1 MTNKTNL
8 IVSGLLAGLAV
19 AEAIVIYRMKKTC
32 GTLQID
38 QKGEK
43 ELYRF
48 EIDDFDAL
56 SKKKYVRL
64 KVDNNANLSQD

>member
-1 MTNKTNL
+1 MRKVHLL
-8 IVSGLLAGLAV
+8 IEGVLAGLV
-19 AEAIVIYRMKKTC
+19 ISEAIVIYRMKKTC

-48 EIDDFDAL
+48 NVDDLDGL
-56 SKKKYVRL
+56 SKRKYVRL
-64 KVDNNANLSQD
+64 KVDNNADLSQH

>member
-1 MTNKTNL
+1 MNKTNL
-8 IVSGLLAGLAV
+8 IVGGLLVGTIIG
-19 AEAIVIYRMKKTC
+19 EAIAIYRMRKTC

-38 QKGEK
+38 QKGKK

-48 EIDDFDAL
+48 EIDDLDTL

-64 KVDNNANLSQD
+64 KVDNNADLSQD

>member
-1 MTNKTNL
+1 MRKTHL
-8 IVSGLLAGLAV
+8 IIDGILVGLLAC
-19 AEAIVIYRMKKTC
+19 ETIAIFRMKKTC

-38 QKGEK
+38 TKGEK

-48 EIDDFDAL
+48 DIGDFDAL

-64 KVDNNANLSQD
+64 KVDNQANLSHD

>member
-1 MTNKTNL
+1 MRKTHLL
-8 IVSGLLAGLAV
+8 IEGVLAGLLVCETV
-19 AEAIVIYRMKKTC
+19 AIWRMKKTC

-38 QKGEK
+38 GKGEK

-48 EIDDFDAL
+48 EINDLDAL

-64 KVDNNANLSQD
+64 KVDNNADLSQH